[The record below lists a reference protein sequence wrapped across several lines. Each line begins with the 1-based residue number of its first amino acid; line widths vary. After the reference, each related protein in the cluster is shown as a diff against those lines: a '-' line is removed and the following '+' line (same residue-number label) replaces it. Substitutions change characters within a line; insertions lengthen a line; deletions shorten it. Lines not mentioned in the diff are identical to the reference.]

1 MSSPVSTGVLKF
13 GGGGAPSA
21 LGHAP
26 PAWSP
31 SGSAAPRFPTLC
43 KRCASFRT
51 NPSKQPTSSRSTATG
66 GSTGFTILGHK
77 GGQIIWK
84 KEIIVRQAH
93 GSKEEE
99 KKPTDRESI
108 HIIQLVGKSHSHQG
122 IQVGSGESRPGTRG
136 QRVTER
142 RGQRRKAG
150 QEGKK
155 EGRRNWSRRRR
166 EVLPVSEVA
175 EGV

>member
-66 GSTGFTILGHK
+66 GSAGFTILGHK

-108 HIIQLVGKSHSHQG
+108 HIIQLVGRSHSHQG
-122 IQVGSGESRPGTRG
+122 IQVGSGESRPGTQGQGLQRG
-136 QRVTER
+136 VAR
-142 RGQRRKAG
+142 
-150 QEGKK
+150 
-155 EGRRNWSRRRR
+155 EGRRDRKERNKEGGTEEEEERS
-166 EVLPVSEVA
+166 VA
-175 EGV
+175 CL